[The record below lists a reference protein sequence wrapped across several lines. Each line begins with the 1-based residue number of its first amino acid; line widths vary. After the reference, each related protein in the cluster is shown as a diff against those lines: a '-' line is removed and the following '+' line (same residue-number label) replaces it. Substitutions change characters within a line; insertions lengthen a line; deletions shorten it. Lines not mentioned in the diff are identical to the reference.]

1 MQPLEWFCSRNLTI
15 WHLLSCYCI
24 FPAYSSQIPPA
35 LLVQIRICLSLAYKR
50 NEKTLKLSLPRTF
63 QTGLVTTTVL
73 TYLFMKH
80 WKRRMTSLWKRG
92 EGQGTPPGSILS
104 PCSHP
109 GHFTPGSPYPI
120 PPTPCHLLVER
131 TTQESIEKSV
141 KPSSVRLLTW
151 FYSLRLVHIPLSP
164 ARSLLPVLK
173 SPFQFPRECLVLQDT
188 LSYFEW
194 P

>member
-1 MQPLEWFCSRNLTI
+1 MQPLEWFCSRNPTI

-120 PPTPCHLLVER
+120 PPTPC
-131 TTQESIEKSV
+131 
-141 KPSSVRLLTW
+141 PMSSVGGTYNPGVYRKECKTQFSQTTYLIL
-151 FYSLRLVHIPLSP
+151 FSA
-164 ARSLLPVLK
+164 ARSHSSLASEVSSSSLEITI
-173 SPFQFPRECLVLQDT
+173 SI
-188 LSYFEW
+188 S
-194 P
+194 